1 MAGILDP
8 KSRIMDVVLTQQG
21 RQQIASGRM
30 KIEYASFTDL
40 GASYDATTDFV
51 IEDPTTKIYMEALT
65 DVSADMITFET
76 DDSGYLRPFT
86 GDGAAITSGG
96 SFLTGGNLLS
106 GSADLTGSLSQ
117 ASDFLLQSITQS
129 LGWNQIIA
137 TSDPLSETTGFQV
150 SQPSISFNV
159 REGFPFDPARGDVEV
174 ATLDTIESL
183 QNDMRLSNLPNFKYL
198 PPVNAAGSLAGKTLA
213 DYPDYNEKTDTDR
226 VAMQSRLSQLESAE
240 ITFLETSSENNFIM
254 QVFEIYQGDSTNPAS
269 IKKLDAIDYGY
280 RSSLEDPQK
289 LVRTIFLGKIYF
301 DSSNDPTFINMFTLE
316 LE

>member
-21 RQQIASGRM
+21 RRQIASGRM
-30 KIEYASFTDL
+30 KIEYATFTDL
-40 GASYDATTDFV
+40 GASYDATTDGS
-51 IEDPTTKIYMEALT
+51 IEDPSSKIYLEALG

-86 GDGAAITSGG
+86 GDGIAVSA
-96 SFLTGGNLLS
+96 GGNLLS
-106 GSADLTGSLSQ
+106 GSTNLVGSVSQ

-129 LGWNQIIA
+129 LGWNQIIG
-137 TSDPLSETTGFQV
+137 TNDPLAETTGFQV
-150 SQPSISFNV
+150 SQLSITFNV
-159 REGFPFDPARGDVEV
+159 RDGFPFDSSRGDVEW
-174 ATLDTIESL
+174 ATLDSIESL

-198 PPVNAAGSLAGKTLA
+198 PPVNSAGALAGKTLA
-213 DYPDYNEKTDTDR
+213 NYPDYNEKSDTDR
-226 VAMQSRLSQLESAE
+226 IAMQSRLSQLESAE

-254 QVFEIYQGDSTNPAS
+254 QAFEIGTDSLIN
-269 IKKLDAIDYGY
+269 KLDAIDYGY
-280 RSSLEDPQK
+280 RSSLTDPQK

>member
-40 GASYDATTDFV
+40 GASYDATIDYS
-51 IEDPTTKIYMEALT
+51 IEDPSGKVYLEAFS

-76 DDSGYLRPFT
+76 DDAGYLRPFT
-86 GDGAAITSGG
+86 GDGAAVSA
-96 SFLTGGNLLS
+96 GGNLLS
-106 GSADLTGSLSQ
+106 GSADLTGSISLTP

-129 LGWNQIIA
+129 LGWNQIIG
-137 TSDPLSETTGFQV
+137 TNDPLSETTGFQV
-150 SQPSISFNV
+150 SQPSVTFNV
-159 REGFPFDPARGDVEV
+159 RDGFPFDHSRGDVEY
-174 ATLDTIESL
+174 ASLNTIESL

-198 PPVNAAGSLAGKTLA
+198 PPVNGAGVLAGTTLA
-213 DYPDYNEKTDTDR
+213 RYPNYNENSDTDR
-226 VAMQSRLSQLESAE
+226 IAMQSRLSQLESAE

-254 QVFEIYQGDSTNPAS
+254 QAFEISGRSS
-269 IKKLDAIDYGY
+269 ITKLDAIDYGY
-280 RSSLEDPQK
+280 RSALDNPQK
-289 LVRTIFLGKIYF
+289 LVRTIFLGKVYT
-301 DSSNDPTFINMFTLE
+301 DTSSDPTFVNMFTLE

>member
-40 GASYDATTDFV
+40 GASYDATIDYS
-51 IEDPTTKIYMEALT
+51 IEDPSGKVYLEAFS

-76 DDSGYLRPFT
+76 DDAGYLRPFT
-86 GDGAAITSGG
+86 GDGAAVSA
-96 SFLTGGNLLS
+96 GGNLLA
-106 GSADLTGSLSQ
+106 GSADLTGSISLTP

-129 LGWNQIIA
+129 LGWNQIIG

-150 SQPSISFNV
+150 SQPSVTFNV
-159 REGFPFDPARGDVEV
+159 RDGFPFDHSRGDVEY
-174 ATLDTIESL
+174 ATLNTIESL

-198 PPVNAAGSLAGKTLA
+198 PPVNGAGVLAGATLA
-213 DYPDYNEKTDTDR
+213 SYPNYNESSDTDR
-226 VAMQSRLSQLESAE
+226 IAMQSRLSQLESAE

-254 QVFEIYQGDSTNPAS
+254 QAFEISGRSS
-269 IKKLDAIDYGY
+269 ITKLDAIDYGY
-280 RSSLEDPQK
+280 RSALDNPQK
-289 LVRTIFLGKIYF
+289 LVRTIFLGKVYT
-301 DSSNDPTFINMFTLE
+301 DTTSDPTFVNMFTLE

>member
-1 MAGILDP
+1 MAGILDA

-40 GASYDATTDFV
+40 GASYDATINFS
-51 IEDPTTKIYMEALT
+51 IEDPSTKIYLEALS

-86 GDGAAITSGG
+86 GDNAAISAGG
-96 SFLTGGNLLS
+96 SLVS
-106 GSADLTGSLSQ
+106 GSSDLIGSLSQ

-159 REGFPFDPARGDVEV
+159 RDGFPFDPARGDVEV

-254 QVFEIYQGDSTNPAS
+254 QAFEIYQGDSTNPVS

-301 DSSNDPTFINMFTLE
+301 DSSNDPTFVNMFTIE

>member
-21 RQQIASGRM
+21 RRQIASGRM
-30 KIEYASFTDL
+30 KIEYATFTDL
-40 GASYDATTDFV
+40 GASYDATNDLS
-51 IEDPTTKIYMEALT
+51 IEDPSGKLYFEALG

-86 GDGAAITSGG
+86 GDSIAVTA
-96 SFLTGGNLLS
+96 GGNLLS
-106 GSADLTGSLSQ
+106 GSTNLVGSVSQ

-129 LGWNQIIA
+129 LGWNQIIG
-137 TSDPLSETTGFQV
+137 TNDPLSETTGFQV
-150 SQPSISFNV
+150 SQPSITFNV
-159 REGFPFDPARGDVEV
+159 RDGFPFDHSRGDVEW
-174 ATLDTIESL
+174 ATLDSIESL

-198 PPVNAAGSLAGKTLA
+198 PPVNAAGTLAGKALA
-213 DYPDYNEKTDTDR
+213 NYPDYNEKSDTDR
-226 VAMQSRLSQLESAE
+226 IAMQSRLSQLESAE

-254 QVFEIYQGDSTNPAS
+254 QAFEIGAGSLIN
-269 IKKLDAIDYGY
+269 KLDAIDYGY
-280 RSSLEDPQK
+280 RSSLENPQK

-301 DSSNDPTFINMFTLE
+301 DSSNDPTFVNMFTLE

>member
-8 KSRIMDVVLTQQG
+8 KSRIMDFVLTQQG

-40 GASYDATTDFV
+40 GASYDATIDYS
-51 IEDPTTKIYMEALT
+51 IEDPSSKVYLEAFS

-76 DDSGYLRPFT
+76 DDSGFLRPFT
-86 GDGAAITSGG
+86 GDGVAVSAGG
-96 SFLTGGNLLS
+96 DLLA
-106 GSADLTGSLSQ
+106 GSADLTGSISP

-129 LGWNQIIA
+129 LGWNQIIG
-137 TSDPLSETTGFQV
+137 TNDPLSETTGFQV
-150 SQPSISFNV
+150 SQSSITFNV
-159 REGFPFDPARGDVEV
+159 RDGFPFDHSRGDVEY
-174 ATLDTIESL
+174 ATLNTIESL

-198 PPVNAAGSLAGKTLA
+198 PPVNGAGVLAGATLA
-213 DYPDYNEKTDTDR
+213 SYPNYNESSDTDR
-226 VAMQSRLSQLESAE
+226 IAMQSRLSQLESTE

-254 QVFEIYQGDSTNPAS
+254 QAFEISGRSS
-269 IKKLDAIDYGY
+269 ITKLDAIDYGY

-289 LVRTIFLGKIYF
+289 LVRTIFLGKVYT
-301 DSSNDPTFINMFTLE
+301 DTSSDPTFVNMFTLE